1 MSARRWQGR
10 GGRWLVMLS
19 IVLAGCAAEPKA
31 PAPAVT
37 PAMPLALADW
47 SVRLLPGKK
56 TTLYSF
62 AERGGRACVLAQA
75 RQSVS
80 LWRRPLSLDMAGLE
94 SLQFD
99 WWIGTHAA
107 SASVA
112 QSDTDDAPARL
123 LLGFEGDEARLSML
137 NRMHFELARTMTGE
151 APPYATLMYV
161 WDAKAAPETLI
172 ISQRS
177 DRIRKIVV
185 GTGRSGDGSWQRLR
199 RNVRA
204 DYERAFGEAP
214 GRLVTMAMMTD
225 GDNTASRAE
234 ACYGDILL
242 LDAANEVLAGSLQL

>member
-1 MSARRWQGR
+1 
-10 GGRWLVMLS
+10 MLS
-19 IVLAGCAAEPKA
+19 IFLAACASEPQVPTSA
-31 PAPAVT
+31 M

-47 SVRLLPGKK
+47 SARPLPGKK

-107 SASVA
+107 AASVA

-204 DYERAFGEAP
+204 DYERAFGEVP

-242 LDAANEVLAGSLQL
+242 LDATNEVLAGSLQL